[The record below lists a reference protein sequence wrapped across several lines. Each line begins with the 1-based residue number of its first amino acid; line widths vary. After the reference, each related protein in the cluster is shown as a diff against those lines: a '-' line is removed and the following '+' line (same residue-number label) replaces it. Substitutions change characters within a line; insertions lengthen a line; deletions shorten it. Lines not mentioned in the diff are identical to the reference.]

1 MKKAIKIILVILW
14 MTLIFCFSNQKA
26 DDSSKL
32 SDGLIV
38 KVASIFVDKNL
49 STKDKEIILERYT
62 TVVRKT
68 AHFSIYL
75 ILGILVISL
84 LLEYNIKY
92 IILVS
97 LITCLLYSISDEVH
111 QLFIEGRSGE
121 VRDVLIDTT
130 GSLVGISAY
139 YFISKKYKI
148 VNKKD

>member
-1 MKKAIKIILVILW
+1 MKKTIKIILVILW
-14 MTLIFCFSNQKA
+14 MAIIFCFSNQKA
-26 DDSSKL
+26 DDSSNL

-49 STKDKEIILERYT
+49 STKDKEIILEKYT
-62 TVVRKT
+62 TIVRKT

-84 LLEYNIKY
+84 LLEYNIKH

-130 GSLVGISAY
+130 GSLVGIGAY

>member
-1 MKKAIKIILVILW
+1 MKKIIKLTLVILW

-38 KVASIFVDKNL
+38 KVANIFVDKNL

-68 AHFSIYL
+68 AHFTIYL

-84 LLEYNIKY
+84 LLEYNIKH

-97 LITCLLYSISDEVH
+97 LITCLIYSISDEVH

-130 GSLVGISAY
+130 GSLVGIGAY
-139 YFISKKYKI
+139 YFI
-148 VNKKD
+148 NKKIFK

>member
-1 MKKAIKIILVILW
+1 MKKLIKITLVILW
-14 MTLIFCFSNQKA
+14 MTLIFLFSNQKA

-38 KVASIFVDKNL
+38 KVANIFVDKNL

-62 TVVRKT
+62 TIVRKT
-68 AHFSIYL
+68 AHFTIYL

-84 LLEYNIKY
+84 LLEYNIKH

-97 LITCLLYSISDEVH
+97 LITCLIYSISDEVH

-130 GSLVGISAY
+130 GSLVGIGAY
-139 YFISKKYKI
+139 YFISKKYKM

>member
-1 MKKAIKIILVILW
+1 MKKTIKIILVILW
-14 MTLIFCFSNQKA
+14 MTIIFCFSNQKA

-38 KVASIFVDKNL
+38 KVANIFVDKNL
-49 STKDKEIILERYT
+49 STKDKEIILEKYT
-62 TVVRKT
+62 TIVRKT
-68 AHFSIYL
+68 AHFTIYL

-84 LLEYNIKY
+84 LLEYNIKH

-97 LITCLLYSISDEVH
+97 LITCLIYSISDEVH

-130 GSLVGISAY
+130 GSLVGIGAY